1 MQKYMHICI
10 YTHLCAENGGKPDR
24 AGSGER
30 DLRRVY
36 GVRKSA
42 IGRLGS
48 YLLFDMYLYSV
59 PGCRLLRLPSVMRGA
74 SRVLQVL
81 ICT

>member
-1 MQKYMHICI
+1 
-10 YTHLCAENGGKPDR
+10 
-24 AGSGER
+24 
-30 DLRRVY
+30 VY